1 MKLLMIPILLIGLLS
16 CGSEGGKKEVKR
28 VDEGKVVVSTP
39 AVQVDPVMKKGERVF
54 KSNCMACHQKDG
66 TGLSRINPP
75 LINTEWVLGD
85 KTRLINIV
93 LNGFKGE
100 IVVNEVKYNSI
111 MASFSYLS
119 NTEVSAVLTYVRNS
133 FGNKADAVIAEEVA
147 AVRANNAG
155 E

>member
-1 MKLLMIPILLIGLLS
+1 MKLLMIPILLVGLLS
-16 CGSEGGKKEVKR
+16 CGSERGKTEAKTEAK
-28 VDEGKVVVSTP
+28 KVEVSTL
-39 AVQVDPVMKKGERVF
+39 AVEVDPVMKKGERVF

-66 TGLSRINPP
+66 AGLSRINPP

-93 LNGFKGE
+93 LNGFEGR

-119 NTEVSAVLTYVRNS
+119 DEEVSAVLTYVRNS
-133 FGNKADAVIAEEVA
+133 FGNKADAITVEEVA
-147 AVRANNAG
+147 AVRASTQ
-155 E
+155 

>member
-1 MKLLMIPILLIGLLS
+1 MKLLIIPILLVGLLS
-16 CGSEGGKKEVKR
+16 CGSEGSKTEAKTEANKVEVN
-28 VDEGKVVVSTP
+28 TL
-39 AVQVDPVMKKGERVF
+39 AVEVDPVMKKGERVF

-66 TGLSRINPP
+66 AGLSRINPP

-93 LNGFKGE
+93 LNGFEGK

-119 NTEVSAVLTYVRNS
+119 DVEVSAVLTYVRNS
-133 FGNKADAVIAEEVA
+133 FGNKADAITTEEVA
-147 AVRANNAG
+147 TVRASNAA